1 MDLTRDTVLGALKN
15 DREKLYERIS
25 SVFKERLYLE
35 SEARRQR
42 EEYALKIAKLKAEED
57 ELQKLITAIDH
68 STDVI
73 FDSIT
78 NYYKRR
84 DENDGFKL

>member
-15 DREKLYERIS
+15 DRDKLYERMS

-35 SEARRQR
+35 SEARHQR
-42 EEYALKIAKLKAEED
+42 EEYDLMIAKLKAEEE
-57 ELQKLITAIDH
+57 ELQRLITAIDH

-84 DENDGFKL
+84 DKNEI

>member
-15 DREKLYERIS
+15 DRDKLYERMS

-35 SEARRQR
+35 GEARRQR
-42 EEYALKIAKLKAEED
+42 EEYDLKIAKLKAEEE
-57 ELQKLITAIDH
+57 ELQRLITAIDH

-84 DENDGFKL
+84 DKNG

>member
-15 DREKLYERIS
+15 DRDKLYERMS
-25 SVFKERLYLE
+25 SVSKERLYLE
-35 SEARRQR
+35 NEARYTQ

-84 DENDGFKL
+84 NENEI